1 MFTLK
6 TNKKGLTDLYY
17 GKHKIAKNLENED
30 LLDLGLSIAKDY
42 FDEDL
47 LEDLSIDFGIEFEEV
62 EKLAY
67 GVYTLEDLI
76 AELEDYREFYIV
88 DCYDIDY

>member
-17 GKHKIAKNLENED
+17 GKHKIAKNLEDEE

-47 LEDLSIDFGIEFEEV
+47 LEDLSIEFGIELEEV

-67 GVYTLEDLI
+67 GVNTLEDLL

-88 DCYDIDY
+88 DCDEIDY

>member
-17 GKHKIAKNLENED
+17 GKHKIAKNLEDEE
-30 LLDLGLSIAKDY
+30 LLDLGLSITKDY

-47 LEDLSIDFGIEFEEV
+47 LEDLSIDFGIEFDEV
-62 EKLAY
+62 EELAY
-67 GVYTLEDLI
+67 GVSTLEDLI

-88 DCYDIDY
+88 DYDEIDY

>member
-6 TNKKGLTDLYY
+6 PNKKGLTDLYY

-30 LLDLGLSIAKDY
+30 LLDLGLSIAKSY

-47 LEDLSIDFGIEFEEV
+47 LEDLSIEFGIELEEV
-62 EKLAY
+62 EELAY
-67 GVYTLEDLI
+67 GVYTLEDLL

-88 DCYDIDY
+88 DYDDIDY